1 MILDIWYIY
10 IWYIYDID
18 RKSYNDV
25 SSFGTDLWCQTL
37 PEYDFYFK
45 YYTH

>member
-1 MILDIWYIY
+1 MIL
-10 IWYIYDID
+10 D

-37 PEYDFYFK
+37 PEYDFKLLYSWIDF
-45 YYTH
+45 YVYINL